1 MKRRLFIALMMF
13 LIFSTYTIQ
22 ENFKFHKKLIIQQII
37 IDNNYILNEDQLREK
52 LSFLYGTNI
61 FFLKTKKLQKELDK
75 IDYIESFQIKKIYP
89 SKIKITINEKKPIA
103 IIQNKKEKKL
113 YTSSG
118 DIINFFESKE
128 FDNLP
133 LVFGEKKNFQKFFN
147 QLKKTNFPIKEI
159 KTYYLFESKRWDLV
173 TINNQ
178 IIKLPIKNYTKS
190 LKNFIKLKDKT
201 NFYKYK
207 IFDYR
212 INNQLILK

>member
-133 LVFGEKKNFQKFFN
+133 LVFGDKKNFQKFFN

>member
-118 DIINFFESKE
+118 DIIT
-128 FDNLP
+128 L
-133 LVFGEKKNFQKFFN
+133 
-147 QLKKTNFPIKEI
+147 
-159 KTYYLFESKRWDLV
+159 
-173 TINNQ
+173 
-178 IIKLPIKNYTKS
+178 
-190 LKNFIKLKDKT
+190 
-201 NFYKYK
+201 
-207 IFDYR
+207 
-212 INNQLILK
+212 